1 MQLSRGWGVAVDGV
15 IWTLRKPFKSG
26 PLENSLDDFKT
37 ATCRRV
43 AQAYLALLQES
54 DGAIPSKNGVDLT
67 GFATAMADMAL
78 TAVSSPDQCI
88 YRLAGERLQRRM
100 GLNPI
105 GMNYYDFVPDLR
117 REQAVRAMT
126 MVVDVPCGFRAEI
139 RQDYDNGSNRMIE
152 AVGLPLSSD
161 EPDVDGFILFG
172 DRQIDFDPLASI
184 DDTSLLGVNVIRRD
198 LIDLGYGVDESFEDL
213 VPT

>member
-1 MQLSRGWGVAVDGV
+1 M
-15 IWTLRKPFKSG
+15 
-26 PLENSLDDFKT
+26 DDFKT

-43 AQAYLALLQES
+43 AQAYLELLRKG
-54 DGAIPSKNGVDLT
+54 DGAIPAKNGVNLT

-78 TAVSSPDQCI
+78 TAVTKPDRCI

-100 GLNPI
+100 GINPI
-105 GMNYYDFVPDLR
+105 GRNYYDFVPEFR
-117 REQAVRAMT
+117 RDQAVRAMT

-139 RQDYDNGSNRMIE
+139 QQNYSDGSIRLVE
-152 AVGLPLSSD
+152 AVGLPLTSD

-172 DRQIDFDPLASI
+172 DRQIEYDIMTSR
-184 DDTSLLGVNVIRRD
+184 DDVSLLGANVVRRD
-198 LIDLGYGVDESFEDL
+198 LIDLGYGVDEQFEDL